1 MRILLCSGFIILFS
15 LVLEGQSFDRR
26 AIDSLTKA
34 HQSDIQKPYLTITN
48 ASALQP
54 FFDKLEVLASSKSK
68 RQRVSIA
75 HIGDSHIQADYL
87 PGVLR
92 QLFWSD
98 FGYAGRGLVFPY
110 RLAGTHGPLDYE
122 WIGTNDWVVRR
133 RTYQKNGPPI
143 GVSGMGLQAQNEK
156 ISIQYTTKP
165 EALPFN
171 RIVVYGDTMSNWE
184 ILALDQT
191 IPPLVPAAW
200 AYHQVSAGETLYGLS
215 KQYECSIYD
224 LQRWNNLSG
233 HHIQAGQVLKIK
245 PLPLQNQT
253 TRLTQLAASPG
264 IYHTTL
270 RYPVRAF
277 HLKAYNTNGP
287 ELYGVQLENTSE
299 SGVLYH
305 MIGVNGTT
313 YFHYNRD
320 KLFIQQLAILDP
332 ALIMIHLGTNEALQK
347 SFSDELI
354 WKEVLRFLQK
364 LKENI
369 PDAAILI
376 STSPDAG
383 KQNRT
388 LLENPSRMRSVL
400 LRAAERE
407 NIAIFDFYALMGGKG
422 SIYKWK
428 EKGLAHKDYIHFT
441 KKGYTFQAS
450 LLYTALMKAYY
461 DRN

>member
-1 MRILLCSGFIILFS
+1 MRIFLCFGFVVFAPLILK
-15 LVLEGQSFDRR
+15 GQSLDRR
-26 AIDSLTKA
+26 ALDSLTMA
-34 HQSDIQKPYLTITN
+34 HQNDIQLTYLTIVN
-48 ASALQP
+48 AVALQP
-54 FFDKLEVLASSKSK
+54 FFDKLRGLKYPK
-68 RQRVSIA
+68 NRRQCVSIA

-110 RLAGTHGPLDYE
+110 RLAGTHGPSDYE
-122 WIGTNDWVVRR
+122 WIGTNDWIVRR
-133 RTYQKNGPPI
+133 RTYQKNSPSI
-143 GVSGMGLQAQNEK
+143 GVSGMGLQAQKEK
-156 ISIQYTTKP
+156 VSIQYTTKP
-165 EALPFN
+165 ETLPFD
-171 RIVVYGDTMSNWE
+171 RIVVFGDTLSNWE
-184 ILALDQT
+184 IQVLDQT
-191 IPPLVPAAW
+191 KPPLTPAAW

-233 HHIQAGQVLKIK
+233 HYLQIGQLLKIE
-245 PLPLQNQT
+245 PLPLVDQT
-253 TRLTQLAASPG
+253 TRLAQLAAAPG

-270 RYPVRAF
+270 RYPVRTF

-320 KLFIQQLAILDP
+320 TLFMQQLAILNP

-369 PDAAILI
+369 PGAAILI

-388 LLENPSRMRSVL
+388 LLKNPSRMRSVL